1 MVKPMR
7 IQLILAYVLML
18 ACLLGSSSTSLGQSR
33 RSQLASWSKKV
44 MAEKGDQINRILGRD
59 VVIIHSL
66 AANKKP
72 KFAKLPFT
80 RGKSKHDG
88 YFRSRHSLDF
98 DAAFGLNY
106 PYVKKRQ
113 MPVDKWLKLI
123 RSYLQPSMLIY
134 NDRKEGQWKILEG
147 DSLNGNTFSSKAPT
161 KSRKVS
167 YKKLRSFLVK
177 LYGFEGIVID
187 RRGDAILALVLPSA
201 LKKGSQATLI
211 KDSEEKRSI
220 STRDKRVDG
229 ILQLSDFD
237 KKTSTAIFRMVF
249 RKKST
254 PIPFGTKLFI
264 QKR

>member
-1 MVKPMR
+1 MR
-7 IQLILAYVLML
+7 NPLRLVCILSLLCLIGA
-18 ACLLGSSSTSLGQSR
+18 SSQGYGQSR
-33 RSQLASWSKKV
+33 RSQLAGWSKKIL
-44 MAEKGDQINRILGRD
+44 AEKGDQINQMLGRD

-66 AANKKP
+66 VANKKP

-80 RGKSKHDG
+80 QGSTKHDG
-88 YFRSRHSLDF
+88 YFRSRHTLDF
-98 DAAFGLNY
+98 DVAFGLNY

-113 MPVDKWLKLI
+113 MPVEKWLKLI
-123 RSYLQPSMLIY
+123 RSYLEPSMLIY
-134 NDRKEGQWKILEG
+134 NDRKEGQWKVLEG
-147 DSLNGNTFSSKAPT
+147 DSLDDDAFASKAPT

-220 STRDKRVDG
+220 SSRDKRVDG
-229 ILQLSDFD
+229 ILQLTDFN